1 MGAGCQALGFRRN
14 MAERRHECRRSDPL
28 EIEKKGDLWDVRVW
42 AKCVPEDCDWGQV
55 PLHVMGDAIGNDEP
69 QYGLAHWDQGFASQ
83 HMVVRL
89 EGEEMAIEF
98 FTVFQDGSG
107 RSNCRSVYRV
117 CRAD

>member
-1 MGAGCQALGFRRN
+1 M
-14 MAERRHECRRSDPL
+14 

-42 AKCVPEDCDWGQV
+42 AKCVPEDCYWGQV

-69 QYGLAHWDQGFASQ
+69 EYGLAHWDQGFASK

-98 FTVFQDGSG
+98 FTVFQHGSG